1 MTLKQLLDGKMNS
14 YFGFLRNNLKGVF
27 AGLVYTLVA
36 WLLFALG
43 MSIADSCDTK
53 DESCRTF
60 VLIRPLFFIIVA
72 PNLMMW
78 MPLEYFL
85 VQMPLVSI
93 FGEQAN
99 SHLATVNTFVVPAVF
114 VPLTVLI
121 WATIGAAIQEFSKRC
136 RK

>member
-1 MTLKQLLDGKMNS
+1 MS
-14 YFGFLRNNLKGVF
+14 RYFGFLKSNLRGVL
-27 AGLVYTLVA
+27 AGLVYTFAA
-36 WLLFALG
+36 WILFASG
-43 MSIADSCDTK
+43 MSIADSCDTN
-53 DESCRTF
+53 DDSCRTF
-60 VLIRPLFFIIVA
+60 VLIRPLLLIIVA

-99 SHLATVNTFVVPAVF
+99 LHLATVNTVVVPAVF

-121 WATIGAAIQEFSKRC
+121 WVTIGAAIQEFSKRI